1 VRRAGAPALT
11 GTGTAWRG
19 VTGAWVAGCV
29 EERAALVASCSII
42 SPTRMPAHGVHADG
56 PRRACSFPG
65 RDIVVRGAA
74 RCSREHACVPARRG
88 GAPGHHERQPRAPP
102 AGRLRSRRGSEDT
115 EDDGASCASAE
126 DLAGLRRGA
135 TAARPSRLRLLRE
148 KHQLRRASE
157 EERRKQAAGPPDS
170 RCLHCEREDHT
181 YAPLAS
187 WPASSALR

>member
-1 VRRAGAPALT
+1 VSRCAAEAPLGIT
-11 GTGTAWRG
+11 SG
-19 VTGAWVAGCV
+19 
-29 EERAALVASCSII
+29 S
-42 SPTRMPAHGVHADG
+42 HA
-56 PRRACSFPG
+56 P
-65 RDIVVRGAA
+65 
-74 RCSREHACVPARRG
+74 
-88 GAPGHHERQPRAPP
+88 PP

-181 YAPLAS
+181 YAPQL
-187 WPASSALR
+187 PGLTV